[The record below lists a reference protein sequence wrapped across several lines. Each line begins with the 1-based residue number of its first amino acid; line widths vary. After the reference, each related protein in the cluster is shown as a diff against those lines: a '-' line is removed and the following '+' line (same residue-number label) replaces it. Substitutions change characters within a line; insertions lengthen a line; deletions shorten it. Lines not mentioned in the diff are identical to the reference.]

1 MIKKICSSIGKHVW
15 KKLLFFQGWVLLH
28 LLPSCRKPGRGQP
41 PSNMQ
46 QCSIWVLPWSALVSL
61 LGSCFG
67 LDQECGNWDLFWAI
81 GMSDRKTCS
90 YLRVSRVLRAN
101 SFSCRHITAPFPK
114 MTSEYALCSL
124 GLPPCPKQEA
134 LASSQCQP
142 CCPSCFTLYYPF
154 PMSVLFWPSPAE
166 GVIILFDGGS
176 NGSSR
181 SPYSAHGCPAQGAF

>member
-61 LGSCFG
+61 LGSFFG
-67 LDQECGNWDLFWAI
+67 LDQECRNWDLFWGI

-90 YLRVSRVLRAN
+90 YLRVSRALRAN

-114 MTSEYALCSL
+114 MTSEYALCKVVLSRSSSL
-124 GLPPCPKQEA
+124 
-134 LASSQCQP
+134 SQARSLSFKSMP
-142 CCPSCFTLYYPF
+142 TLLSLLLYLIL
-154 PMSVLFWPSPAE
+154 SISHVSAVLTF
-166 GVIILFDGGS
+166 
-176 NGSSR
+176 SSR
-181 SPYSAHGCPAQGAF
+181 RCDNPVWWGK